1 MPVLLIALAVLTGI
15 QSESGDGGDRPHLNT
30 LSNRCRPVEVLVA
43 PLDDD
48 AKGHGLVEKDLR
60 KTAATLLE
68 ADGLYTESGRESGH
82 RLLYVRVLCS
92 TILCVL
98 KIEFAQYAADPG
110 SLRRTITPLGWEY
123 RKTVQWASYQLPS
136 RLVFS
141 HLVRG
146 VEKFQKDYR
155 RVNEKDC
162 PR

>member
-1 MPVLLIALAVLTGI
+1 M
-15 QSESGDGGDRPHLNT
+15 D
-30 LSNRCRPVEVLVA
+30 VLVA

-98 KIEFAQYAADPG
+98 KIEFAQYAADPE
-110 SLRRTITPLGWEY
+110 SLRRTITPLG
-123 RKTVQWASYQLPS
+123 
-136 RLVFS
+136 
-141 HLVRG
+141 
-146 VEKFQKDYR
+146 
-155 RVNEKDC
+155 
-162 PR
+162 